1 MAEGVKKYTG
11 EDFDA
16 VTTVEEARAIA
27 DRLNVEYTDNDGIG
41 KILNACFEDYVEEN
55 LIQPTIVYGHPKE
68 ISPLA
73 KASREKSIGYRTFLK
88 RSFMVVNWQMAS
100 PS

>member
-27 DRLNVEYTDNDGIG
+27 DRLNVEYTNNDGIG

-68 ISPLA
+68 ISPLP
-73 KASREKSIGYRTFLK
+73 KQVVKIHWLQNVLK
-88 RSFMVVNWQMAS
+88 RLSMAVNWQMAS

>member
-1 MAEGVKKYTG
+1 MKKYTG

-16 VTTVEEARAIA
+16 VTTIEEARAIA
-27 DRLNVEYTDNDGIG
+27 DRLNVEYTENDGIG
-41 KILNACFEDYVEEN
+41 KILNLCFEDYVEN

-73 KASREKSIGYRTFLK
+73 KASRAKIHWLQNVLK
-88 RSFMVVNWQMAS
+88 RSFMAVNWQMAS